1 MNGMDA
7 RVKAI
12 EARLE
17 RVKRIIP
24 VVSGKGGVGKSLVST
39 TLALTLAEKG
49 YKVGL
54 LDLDFHGASDHVIL
68 GFEPKE
74 FPEEDRGVVPHTVHG
89 IKFMTIAYYTED
101 RPTPLR
107 GKEVSDA
114 LIELLTITRW
124 DELDYLIID
133 MPPGLGDQL
142 LDVLRFLK
150 RGEFLVVATPS
161 KLALNVVRKLIEL
174 LKEEGHSVIGI
185 VENMKLLSEQLHS
198 EQLDDEGDVEALAKE
213 FGVPYLGGIPFYVD
227 LDAKVGNVG
236 ELMKTEFAGKVRE
249 VAGRL

>member
-1 MNGMDA
+1 MIDP
-7 RVKAI
+7 REIAI
-12 EARLE
+12 NARLE
-17 RVKRIIP
+17 NVKRIIP

-39 TLALTLAEKG
+39 TLALALAEKG

-74 FPEEDRGVVPHTVHG
+74 FPEEDRGVVPPTVHG

-107 GKEVSDA
+107 GKEISDA

-124 DELDYLIID
+124 DELDYLVID

-142 LDVLRFLK
+142 LDVLRFFK

-161 KLALNVVRKLIEL
+161 KLSLNVMEKLVQL
-174 LKEEGHSVIGI
+174 LLEEKHKVLGV
-185 VENMKLLSEQLHS
+185 VENMKL
-198 EQLDDEGDVEALAKE
+198 DEEEDVKKLAE
-213 FGVPYLGGIPFYVD
+213 RYGAPYLIGIPFYPG
-227 LDAKVGNVG
+227 LDAKIGNVD
-236 ELMKTEFAGKVRE
+236 ELMKTEFAEKTRE
-249 VAGRL
+249 LAEKL

>member
-1 MNGMDA
+1 MNGMDP
-7 RVKAI
+7 RVRAI

-17 RVKRIIP
+17 KVKRIIP

-49 YKVGL
+49 YNVGL

-74 FPEEDRGVVPHTVHG
+74 FPEEDRGVVPHTAHG

-107 GKEVSDA
+107 GKEISDA

-150 RGEFLVVATPS
+150 RGEFLIVATPS

-174 LKEEGHSVIGI
+174 LLEEKHKVLGI
-185 VENMKLLSEQLHS
+185 VENMKL
-198 EQLDDEGDVEALAKE
+198 DEEKDVEALAKE

>member
-1 MNGMDA
+1 MN
-7 RVKAI
+7 AI
-12 EARLE
+12 DPREIAINARLE
-17 RVKRIIP
+17 GVRRIIP

-39 TLALTLAEKG
+39 TLALVLAEKG

-74 FPEEDRGVVPHTVHG
+74 FPEEDRGVVPPAVHG

-107 GKEVSDA
+107 GKEISDA

-124 DELDYLIID
+124 DELDYLVID

-150 RGEFLVVATPS
+150 RGEFLIVATPS
-161 KLALNVVRKLIEL
+161 KLSLNVVRKLIEL
-174 LKEEGHSVIGI
+174 LKEEGHKVIGV
-185 VENMKLLSEQLHS
+185 VENMKL
-198 EQLDDEGDVEALAKE
+198 DDEKDVEKLAEE
-213 FGVPYLGGIPFYVD
+213 FGVPYLVGIPFYPD
-227 LDAKVGNVG
+227 LDAKVGNVE
-236 ELMKTEFAGKVRE
+236 ELLKTDFVEKIRELAGK
-249 VAGRL
+249 L

>member
-1 MNGMDA
+1 MIDP
-7 RVKAI
+7 REIAI
-12 EARLE
+12 SARLE
-17 RVKRIIP
+17 NVKRIIP
-24 VVSGKGGVGKSLVST
+24 VVSGKGGVGKSLIST
-39 TLALTLAEKG
+39 TLALALAEKG

-74 FPEEDRGVVPHTVHG
+74 FPEEDKGVVPPTVHG
-89 IKFMTIAYYTED
+89 IKFMSIAYYTEN

-107 GKEVSDA
+107 GKEISDA

-124 DELDYLIID
+124 DELDYLVID

-161 KLALNVVRKLIEL
+161 KLALNVVEKLIQL
-174 LKEEGHSVIGI
+174 LLEEKHKVLGV
-185 VENMKLLSEQLHS
+185 VENMVLRSEQLN
-198 EQLDDEGDVEALAKE
+198 DEEDVKKLAE
-213 FGVPYLGGIPFYVD
+213 RYGVPYLIGIPFYPD
-227 LDAKVGNVG
+227 LDAKVGNVE

-249 VAGRL
+249 LAGKL

>member
-1 MNGMDA
+1 MNEIDP
-7 RVKAI
+7 REIAI
-12 EARLE
+12 NARLE
-17 RVKRIIP
+17 GVKRIIP

-39 TLALTLAEKG
+39 TLALVLAEKG
-49 YKVGL
+49 HKVGL

-74 FPEEDRGVVPHTVHG
+74 FPEEDRGVVPPTVHG

-107 GKEVSDA
+107 GREISDA

-161 KLALNVVRKLIEL
+161 KLSLNVVRKLIEL
-174 LKEEGHSVIGI
+174 LREEGHRILGL
-185 VENMKLLSEQLHS
+185 VENMKHSAQL
-198 EQLDDEGDVEALAKE
+198 EGEKDVKKLAEE
-213 FGVPYLGGIPFYVD
+213 FGVPYLAGIPFYPE
-227 LDAKVGNVG
+227 LDAKVGNV
-236 ELMKTEFAGKVRE
+236 EEFMKTEFAERIRE
-249 VAGRL
+249 LAERL

>member
-1 MNGMDA
+1 MN
-7 RVKAI
+7 AI
-12 EARLE
+12 DPREIAINARLE
-17 RVKRIIP
+17 GVKRIIP

-39 TLALTLAEKG
+39 TLALVLAEKG
-49 YKVGL
+49 YRVGL

-74 FPEEDRGVVPHTVHG
+74 FPPEEDRGVVPPTVHG

-107 GKEVSDA
+107 GKEISDA

-124 DELDYLIID
+124 DELDYLVID

-161 KLALNVVRKLIEL
+161 KLSLNVVRKLIEL
-174 LKEEGHSVIGI
+174 LKEEGHKVIGV
-185 VENMKLLSEQLHS
+185 VENMKLRS
-198 EQLDDEGDVEALAKE
+198 EQLDDEKDVEKLAEE
-213 FGVPYLGGIPFYVD
+213 FGVPYLVGIPFYPD
-227 LDAKVGNVG
+227 LDAKVGNVE

-249 VAGRL
+249 LAGGRL